1 MISLKNKAIL
11 VFIKNFRKGKQNH
24 YDFKVSLASSDIV
37 YKVPYKLRM
46 LHQNFIK
53 TYLFNDN
60 QLYYSFILVLIQFIT
75 WPNFKYT
82 FPN

>member
-1 MISLKNKAIL
+1 MI
-11 VFIKNFRKGKQNH
+11 KGKQNH

-53 TYLFNDN
+53 TYIFNDN

>member
-1 MISLKNKAIL
+1 MT
-11 VFIKNFRKGKQNH
+11 KGKQNH
-24 YDFKVSLASSDIV
+24 YVFKVKSLIQV
-37 YKVPYKLRM
+37 TLFTKLWVPYKLHT

-53 TYLFNDN
+53 TYFLTNDN